1 MKAASVTMAGTDSAP
16 RRDDP
21 RAAPAPS
28 IFIVVATKGRP
39 GPTATLCRFLA
50 RQTRPIAEVHIV
62 GSEASDVV
70 GLDNCV
76 PGLALDIVVAGAAGC
91 SLQRNVALT
100 SLFDRA
106 EPPADDDLIVFFDD
120 DFRPADDWLENA
132 VRVMQRSP
140 DVIGLSGHALGDG
153 VCGDALTEDDARDLI
168 AGRRP
173 PESHWASG
181 ADERPI
187 VALYGC
193 NMAIRARVLRGER
206 FDENLPL
213 YSWQEDM
220 DLAGRIVAQG
230 RVIYTPECRGVHL
243 GSKSG
248 RTSGVRFGYSQVANP
263 IYLWRKGTVRPLRAL
278 RFAGRALLGN
288 SVRSLREHRLFDY
301 RGRFSGN
308 LIALADLVRGRM
320 DPRRILEL

>member
-1 MKAASVTMAGTDSAP
+1 MSP
-16 RRDDP
+16 P
-21 RAAPAPS
+21 PQ
-28 IFIVVATKGRP
+28 IFVVVATKGRAAA
-39 GPTATLCRFLA
+39 TAMLCDYLA
-50 RQTRPIAEVHIV
+50 RQTVRVARVVIV
-62 GSEASDVV
+62 GSEPSDVA
-70 GLDNCV
+70 GLGD
-76 PGLALDIVVAGAAGC
+76 LDSLKVVVRVADRAGA

-100 SLFDRA
+100 TLFDA
-106 EPPADDDLIVFFDD
+106 PMPPHDDDLIAFFDD
-120 DFRPADDWLENA
+120 DYRPADDWVEGA

-140 DVIGLSGHALGDG
+140 DVVGLTGHVLGDG
-153 VCGDALTEDDARDLI
+153 VCSDALTEGQAGDLLT
-168 AGRRP
+168 GRRP
-173 PESHWASG
+173 PEAHWASG
-181 ADERPI
+181 KDERPI
-187 VALYGC
+187 TALYGC
-193 NMAIRARVLRGER
+193 NMAIRARALRRER

-220 DLAGRIVAQG
+220 DLAGRIVALG
-230 RVIYTPECRGVHL
+230 RIIYTPECRGVHL

-263 IYLWRKGTVRPLRAL
+263 IYLWRKGSVGLPRAL

-308 LIALADLVRGRM
+308 LIAVADLVRGRM

>member
-1 MKAASVTMAGTDSAP
+1 MKAVSATMASADP
-16 RRDDP
+16 VHRRDDP
-21 RAAPAPS
+21 RVAAAPS

-39 GPTATLCRFLA
+39 GPTATLCQFLA
-50 RQTRPIAEVHIV
+50 RQTVPIAAVHIV
-62 GSEASDVV
+62 GSEAADVA
-70 GLDNCV
+70 GLAGCV

-106 EPPADDDLIVFFDD
+106 DAPADDDLIVFFDD
-120 DFRPADDWLENA
+120 DFRPADDWLERA
-132 VRVMQRSP
+132 LGVMARSP
-140 DVIGLSGHALGDG
+140 DVVGLSGTVLGDG
-153 VCGDALTEDDARDLI
+153 VCSDALSEQDAVDLI
-168 AGRRP
+168 AGRLP
-173 PESHWASG
+173 PEAHWASG
-181 ADERPI
+181 TSERPMA
-187 VALYGC
+187 ALYGC
-193 NMAIRARVLRGER
+193 NMAVRARALRTER

-230 RVIYTPECRGVHL
+230 RIIYTPDCRGVHL

-263 IYLWRKGTVRPLRAL
+263 IYLWRKGSVGPLRAL

-320 DPRRILEL
+320 DPRRILDL